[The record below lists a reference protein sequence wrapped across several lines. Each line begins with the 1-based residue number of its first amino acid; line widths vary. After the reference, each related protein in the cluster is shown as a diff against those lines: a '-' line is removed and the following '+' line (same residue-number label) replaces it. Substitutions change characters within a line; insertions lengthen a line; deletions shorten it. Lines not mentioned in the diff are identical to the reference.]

1 MKRTRGYII
10 AVHIICWLI
19 FLSLPAVFVAG
30 HSGNSG
36 LLSSLKS
43 SAWLYFTLYIFIFY
57 IHTNF
62 LFPKLYFS
70 RKYILYFLS
79 IFLLATAVF
88 FIRPFDRLAHLERK
102 RGHWPVNNVTP
113 KPIVLESA
121 SHSKPDIEK
130 SPRDLYE
137 AHENIEHENME
148 RGFMGPRLDIVSII
162 LFILIIA
169 LSITILVIQRWRM
182 AVEQAAIAEADK
194 ANAELAI
201 LKAQINPHFLFNTLN
216 NIYSQA
222 VMHDEKTAESIMKL
236 SNIMR
241 YVTDD
246 ANEDFVSLVSETNF
260 ISDYI
265 ELQRLRLGSKVTLD
279 FAINGNLS
287 DKVIAPLIL
296 ITFIE
301 NVFKYGI
308 SNNEPSIIS
317 IDLRVY
323 SDSIGFFCRNRL
335 FPFKHQLE
343 STGIGIINT
352 QKRLEHLYPGKHTLT
367 IKEEDGFYSVHLIL
381 QA

>member
-1 MKRTRGYII
+1 M
-10 AVHIICWLI
+10 
-19 FLSLPAVFVAG
+19 
-30 HSGNSG
+30 
-36 LLSSLKS
+36 
-43 SAWLYFTLYIFIFY
+43 
-57 IHTNF
+57 
-62 LFPKLYFS
+62 
-70 RKYILYFLS
+70 
-79 IFLLATAVF
+79 
-88 FIRPFDRLAHLERK
+88 ERK
-102 RGHWPVNNVTP
+102 RDHGPTYINKFDPNYP
-113 KPIVLESA
+113 ESA
-121 SHSKPDIEK
+121 GTLNPGVAM
-130 SPRDLYE
+130 SPRDLYDQ
-137 AHENIEHENME
+137 HERMEHENME
-148 RGFMGPRLDIVSII
+148 HGFMKLDIVSII

-169 LSITILVIQRWRM
+169 LSITILVIERWRM
-182 AVEQAAIAEADK
+182 AVARAAMAETDK

-279 FAINGNLS
+279 FAINGNLA
-287 DKVIAPLIL
+287 DKLIAPLIL

-317 IDLRVY
+317 IDLRAY

-335 FPFKHQLE
+335 FPLKHQLE

-352 QKRLEHLYPGKHTLT
+352 KKRLEHLYPGKHSLT

-381 QA
+381 QT